1 MKAWLL
7 ASRPKTL
14 SASVVPVLV
23 GTALA
28 HTINWTI
35 FICALGGAVCIQ
47 IGTNLVNDALDFK
60 RGADTAE
67 RVGPL
72 RVTQA
77 GLLSPKAVMTGAIV
91 CFAIAALCGIPL
103 ILRAGWPLLAIGV
116 TSIVA
121 AYAYTGGP
129 YPLAYH

>member
-1 MKAWLL
+1 MNAWIL
-7 ASRPKTL
+7 AARPKTL
-14 SASVVPVLV
+14 SASVVPVVV

-60 RGADTAE
+60 RGADTEE

-77 GLLSPKAVMTGAIV
+77 GLLSPKAVLIGAVV
-91 CFAIAALCGIPL
+91 CFVVAALFGIPL
-103 ILRAGWPLLAIGV
+103 LMRAG
-116 TSIVA
+116 
-121 AYAYTGGP
+121 
-129 YPLAYH
+129 